1 MENDTTEENIM
12 KNNCSKN
19 IAMKVLFAIITV
31 IVAYFSV
38 VSTITVAKVDAL
50 DTRFFGRVEEIK
62 ENEKNI
68 AVLVEKV
75 NNIERMV
82 QDIHNSLIP
91 EHKR

>member
-1 MENDTTEENIM
+1 MENNF
-12 KNNCSKN
+12 SKN
-19 IAMKVLFAIITV
+19 AAMKILLAIITV

-68 AVLVEKV
+68 AVLVEKI
-75 NNIERMV
+75 NNIERMI
-82 QDIHNSLIP
+82 QDVHDRLIP